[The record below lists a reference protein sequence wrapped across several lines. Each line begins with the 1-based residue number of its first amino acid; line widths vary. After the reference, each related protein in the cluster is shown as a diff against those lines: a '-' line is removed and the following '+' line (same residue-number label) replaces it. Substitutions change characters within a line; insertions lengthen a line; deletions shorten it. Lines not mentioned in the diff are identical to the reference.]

1 MGTRALRSS
10 PAAFVVTLLLALA
23 ALTLA
28 ACGGSGTTASSS
40 PSVGPSQA
48 AASPSPSL
56 SPTMS
61 PIAVPVV
68 KPGEKPPPFAE
79 LAKMYAY
86 DASTPLNVRDQEF
99 AQLVGTDA
107 HTARGIVY
115 AGAGREVNAYLFAPK
130 GKGPFPAVL
139 VQSGYPYVVE
149 AGVPLLSVED
159 AASLTDQGYVCLFVD
174 YPTSRDLTDYHT
186 GKAVP
191 DVREYVRTVIDLRR
205 GIDVLATLPEV
216 DSTRIGFMGEDTAA
230 SMGAILA
237 GVDPRIRAYA
247 LALTGGYLS
256 TLVAWDTRPGG
267 EHYLMGDALT
277 KGALSRYEAQMSVVD
292 PVHYIGHNKG
302 ASFLIAD
309 MKHEWPAE
317 WRMKEVSDLVAAT
330 PKATTLRWYD
340 NGQGYSGMTLYGV
353 EDDMQRM
360 LDAWMQKTL

>member
-1 MGTRALRSS
+1 MKRSCLMKYFWVAMLVVFV
-10 PAAFVVTLLLALA
+10 AAALA
-23 ALTLA
+23 LA
-28 ACGGSGTTASSS
+28 ACGGSGTTASTS
-40 PSVGPSQA
+40 PSTAPSLA

-86 DASTPLNVRDQEF
+86 DASAPLNLRDQEI
-99 AQLVGTDA
+99 AQVVGTDT

-115 AGAGREVNAYLFAPK
+115 AGAGREVNAYVFAPK
-130 GKGPFPAVL
+130 GTGPFPAVL
-139 VQSGYPYVVE
+139 IQSSYPYGEEPAV
-149 AGVPLLSVED
+149 STDD
-159 AASLTDQGYVCLFVD
+159 AAAMADKGYICLFVD
-174 YPTSRDLTDYHT
+174 YPSARDLTDYHT
-186 GKAVP
+186 GQATQ
-191 DVREYVRTVIDLRR
+191 DVREYVRSVIDLRR

-216 DSTRIGFMGEDTAA
+216 DKTRIGFMGEDTAA

-237 GVDPRIRAYA
+237 GVDPRLKAYA

-256 TLVAWDTRPGG
+256 TLVAWDARPGG
-267 EHYLMGDALT
+267 EHYFENNGNPPPKGAALT
-277 KGALSRYEAQMSVVD
+277 RYEAQMSVVD

-302 ASFLIAD
+302 ASFLVAD
-309 MKHEWPAE
+309 MKHQWPAE
-317 WRMKEVSDLVAAT
+317 WRMKEVSDLVAAA

-340 NGQGYSGMTLYGV
+340 NGAGYTGVTLFGV
-353 EDDMQRM
+353 EDDMQTM